1 MNVRLHTATYA
12 LTIGLLTALS
22 SSALLAAQADD
33 IQVSDPFT
41 REMPP
46 GAFATASFMTLS
58 NQSAQNIKLVQAS
71 TNVAKSAEL
80 HTHTNDNGVMRMRQ
94 VAFFEIPAKGQ
105 MKLQPGGNHIML
117 ISPTQP
123 IQSGKEVRVT
133 LTFEDGSSKQ
143 VSMPVK
149 SIMNKSTMDHSQ
161 HNHHSH

>member
-80 HTHTNDNGVMRMRQ
+80 HTHSNDNGVMRMRQ
-94 VAFFEIPAKGQ
+94 VSFFEIPAKGEA
-105 MKLQPGGNHIML
+105 KLQPSGNHIML

-123 IQSGKEVRVT
+123 IQAGEHVTVT

-143 VSMPVK
+143 VNMPVK
-149 SIMNKSTMDHSQ
+149 SVMKQKQHDHK
-161 HNHHSH
+161 HHH

>member
-1 MNVRLHTATYA
+1 MKHALKTSTYA
-12 LTIGLLTALS
+12 ITLGLLTALS
-22 SSALLAAQADD
+22 SSPLLADQADD

-58 NQSAQNIKLVQAS
+58 NTSDQNIKLVQVD
-71 TNVAKSAEL
+71 TNAAKSAEL

-94 VAFFEIPAKGQ
+94 VSSFNIPAKGVST
-105 MKLQPGGNHIML
+105 LQPGGNHIML
-117 ISPTQP
+117 ISPSKMIKAGNTV
-123 IQSGKEVRVT
+123 SVT

-149 SIMNKSTMDHSQ
+149 SVMNQNNNHQ
-161 HNHHSH
+161 HHNH